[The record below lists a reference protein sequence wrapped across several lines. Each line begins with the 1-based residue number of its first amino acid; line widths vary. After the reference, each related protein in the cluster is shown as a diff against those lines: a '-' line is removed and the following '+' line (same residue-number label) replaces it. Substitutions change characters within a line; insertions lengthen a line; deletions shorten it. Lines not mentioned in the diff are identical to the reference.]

1 MNNQNL
7 KSQILHL
14 PIYQNKQEL
23 IDLINN
29 QDTNVIIIMG
39 ETGCGKTTQV
49 PKILYENFNLDN
61 KMICITQP
69 RRIAAISISERVAE
83 EMGTKIGDLVGYS
96 VRFKEKMSKKTKI
109 KFVTDGMLVRE
120 CILDKNLEKYKYII
134 LDEIHERSIH
144 TDILMMICKD
154 LLINK
159 KRTDLKL
166 IIMSATLDPKK
177 YMEYFNTNA
186 LIKIQG
192 RKFPIKVYN
201 ISEENEENNLINI
214 DNNNNKKIIAEN
226 DYYDL
231 ISKYIDRC
239 LNAILQIILSP
250 KEEDKTGD
258 ILVFLPGQEDIEDL
272 QELLKGKKEEI
283 NNILPYGKNIE
294 YKVLP
299 LFGSLPSN
307 LQLKIFRPIKNKQ
320 GKYIRKIILST
331 NIAETSLTI
340 KNIKYI
346 IDSGFF
352 KMRKFYPKLNIDTL
366 KVTKISKNSAL
377 QRAGRA
383 GRESPGVCYR
393 LYTQKEYE
401 NFLEQTE
408 PEILRINLRNIS
420 LQLFSIGYTNFE
432 QINFIDKPP
441 MDNFNNAFEDLI
453 SYGALDKENKKIT
466 DLGKK
471 MSILPMDP
479 IYSLILI
486 NSLDNKYRDVF
497 EDILSIVSVLQS
509 DNIFYNPNNLR
520 EKIEKI
526 RERYLDPISDH
537 LSLRNI
543 FMEYKKANNR
553 EKFCKENFLN
563 DKALAKSMEI
573 YNQLKTYLEK
583 IFFDEFNKK
592 KLETQIE
599 EKIDEIDKYLD
610 KIKSNDK
617 NENKNELIIN
627 CLLSG
632 YFNNISKYSNDNFF
646 ETIKG
651 NQLCKIHPTSV
662 LIKKPKLGKQYGYL
676 IFNEMIIT
684 SKKYVKCCTLITAQ
698 QADIYI
704 SKNKKFI

>member
-1 MNNQNL
+1 MNQNM
-7 KSQILHL
+7 KNQIFHL
-14 PIYQNKQEL
+14 PIYKNKEEL
-23 IDLINN
+23 INLLKSPEI
-29 QDTNVIIIMG
+29 NVIIIMG

-49 PKILYENFNLDN
+49 PKIIYQNFPLDN

-83 EMGTKIGDLVGYS
+83 ELDSKIGETVGYS

-109 KFVTDGMLVRE
+109 KFLTDGMLVRE

-144 TDILMMICKD
+144 TDILMMICND

-159 KRTDLKL
+159 RRSDLKL

-177 YMEYFNTNA
+177 YMEYFKTGA
-186 LIKIQG
+186 LIKVQG
-192 RKFPIKVYN
+192 RKFPIKVFN
-201 ISEENEENNLINI
+201 IAEEKEKNNLLNKNIN
-214 DNNNNKKIIAEN
+214 KEKEKEL

-239 LNAILQIILSP
+239 LNCILQIILSE
-250 KEEDKTGD
+250 KEEDKHGD

-272 QELLKGKKEEI
+272 QELLKAKKEEI
-283 NNILPYGKNIE
+283 YTELQNGKNIE
-294 YKVLP
+294 FKVLP

-307 LQLKIFRPIKNKQ
+307 QQLKIFRPLKNKY
-320 GKYIRKIILST
+320 GKSIRKIILAT

-366 KVTKISKNSAL
+366 KVTQISKNSAL

-383 GRESPGVCYR
+383 GRESAGICYR
-393 LYTQKEYE
+393 LYTQEEYK
-401 NFLEQTE
+401 NFNEQTE

-432 QINFIDKPP
+432 EINFIDKPP
-441 MDNFNNAFEDLI
+441 MDNFNNAFDDLI
-453 SYGALDKENKKIT
+453 SYGALDKENKNIT
-466 DLGKK
+466 SLGKK
-471 MSILPMDP
+471 MAILPMDP

-486 NSLDNKYRDVF
+486 NALDNKYHDVF
-497 EDILSIVSVLQS
+497 EDIVAIISILQS
-509 DNIFYNPNNLR
+509 DNIYYNPTNLR

-526 RERYLDPISDH
+526 REKYLDPISDH
-537 LSLRNI
+537 LSLKNI
-543 FMEYKKANNR
+543 FNEYKKANNK

-573 YNQLKTYLEK
+573 YKQLMSYLEK
-583 IFFDEFNKK
+583 IFMDEFKK
-592 KLETQIE
+592 KEINTQMEQKIE
-599 EKIDEIDKYLD
+599 EIDKYLD
-610 KIKSNDK
+610 KMKNKDN

-627 CLLSG
+627 CLLTG
-632 YFNNISKYSNDNFF
+632 YFNNIAKYSNDNFF
-646 ETIKG
+646 ETLKG
-651 NQLCKIHPTSV
+651 NQLCKIHPTSF

-684 SKKYVKCCTLITAQ
+684 SKKYLKCCTLITQQ
-698 QADIYI
+698 QADKYI

>member
-1 MNNQNL
+1 MNHNL
-7 KSQILHL
+7 KAQILNL
-14 PIYQNKQEL
+14 PIYKNKEEL
-23 IDLINN
+23 INLLKSPEF
-29 QDTNVIIIMG
+29 NVIIIMG
-39 ETGCGKTTQV
+39 ETGSGKTTQV
-49 PKILYENFNLDN
+49 PKIIYENFPLNN
-61 KMICITQP
+61 NRMICITQP

-83 EMGTKIGDLVGYS
+83 ELDSKIGDIVGYS

-120 CILDKNLEKYKYII
+120 CILDKNLEKYNYII

-154 LLINK
+154 LLMNK
-159 KRTDLKL
+159 RKHDLKL

-177 YMEYFNTNA
+177 YMEYFYTKA
-186 LIKIQG
+186 LIKVQG

-201 ISEENEENNLINI
+201 ISEEKEENNNLSKNNLIK
-214 DNNNNKKIIAEN
+214 DKES

-239 LNAILQIILSP
+239 LNCILQIVLSE

-272 QELLKGKKEEI
+272 QELLKSKKEEI
-283 NNILPYGKNIE
+283 NNELPNNNIE
-294 YKVLP
+294 FKVLP
-299 LFGSLPSN
+299 LYGSLPSN
-307 LQLKIFRPIKNKQ
+307 QQLKIFRPLKNKK
-320 GKYIRKIILST
+320 GKTIRKIILAT

-366 KVTKISKNSAL
+366 KVTQISKNSAL
-377 QRAGRA
+377 QRTGRA
-383 GRESPGVCYR
+383 GRESAGICYR
-393 LYTQKEYE
+393 LYTQEEYK
-401 NFLEQTE
+401 NFNEQTE

-420 LQLFSIGYTNFE
+420 LQLFSIGYSNFNE
-432 QINFIDKPP
+432 INFIDKPP
-441 MDNFNNAFEDLI
+441 MDNFSNAFDDLI
-453 SYGALDKENKKIT
+453 SYGALDKENKIIT
-466 DLGKK
+466 SLGKK
-471 MSILPMDP
+471 MAILPMDP

-486 NSLDNKYRDVF
+486 NSLDNKYHDVF
-497 EDILSIVSVLQS
+497 DDIVSIISVLQS
-509 DNIFYNPNNLR
+509 DNIYYNPNNLR

-526 RERYLDPISDH
+526 REKYLDPISDH
-537 LSLRNI
+537 LSLKNI
-543 FMEYKKANNR
+543 FNEYKKANNK

-573 YNQLKTYLEK
+573 YKQIKSYLEK
-583 IFFDEFNKK
+583 IFMDEFNKK
-592 KLETQIE
+592 EINNQIQ
-599 EKIDEIDKYLD
+599 EKIEEIDKYLD
-610 KIKSNDK
+610 KIKNK
-617 NENKNELIIN
+617 ENNEDKNELIID
-627 CLLSG
+627 CLLRG
-632 YFNNISKYSNDNFF
+632 YFNNIAKYSNDNFF
-646 ETIKG
+646 ETLKG

-662 LIKKPKLGKQYGYL
+662 LIRKPKLGKQYGYL

-684 SKKYVKCCTLITAQ
+684 SKKYIKCCTLITPQ
-698 QADIYI
+698 QADKYI

>member
-1 MNNQNL
+1 MNLNIKNQ
-7 KSQILHL
+7 IMHL
-14 PIYQNKQEL
+14 PIYKNKEEIINLLNSPL
-23 IDLINN
+23 I
-29 QDTNVIIIMG
+29 NVIIIMG

-49 PKILYENFNLDN
+49 PKIIYENFPLNNN

-83 EMGTKIGDLVGYS
+83 ELDTKIGDIVGYS

-120 CILDKNLEKYKYII
+120 CILDKNLEKYNYII

-154 LLINK
+154 LIMNK
-159 KRTDLKL
+159 KRKDLKL

-201 ISEENEENNLINI
+201 IAEEKEENIYLNKNTNNY
-214 DNNNNKKIIAEN
+214 KVN

-239 LNAILQIILSP
+239 LNCILQIILSE

-272 QELLKGKKEEI
+272 QELLKSKKEEI
-283 NNILPYGKNIE
+283 NTELPNRNNIE
-294 YKVLP
+294 FKVLP

-307 LQLKIFRPIKNKQ
+307 QQLKIFRPMKNKL
-320 GKYIRKIILST
+320 GKNIRKIILAT

-340 KNIKYI
+340 KNIKFI

-383 GRESPGVCYR
+383 GRESPGICFR
-393 LYTQKEYE
+393 LYTQDEYK

-420 LQLFSIGYTNFE
+420 LQLFSIGYSNFNE
-432 QINFIDKPP
+432 IDFIDKPP
-441 MDNFNNAFEDLI
+441 MDNFNNAFDDLI
-453 SYGALDKENKKIT
+453 SYGALDKENKSIT
-466 DLGKK
+466 SLGKK
-471 MSILPMDP
+471 MAILPMDP

-486 NSLDNKYRDVF
+486 NSLEKKYHDVF
-497 EDILSIVSVLQS
+497 DDIVAIISVLQS
-509 DNIFYNPNNLR
+509 DNIYYNPNNLR

-526 RERYLDPISDH
+526 REKYLDPISDH
-537 LSLRNI
+537 LSLKNI
-543 FMEYKKANNR
+543 FNEYKKTNNK

-573 YNQLKTYLEK
+573 YKQIKSYLEK

-592 KLETQIE
+592 EISNQIE
-599 EKIDEIDKYLD
+599 EKIEEIDKYLD
-610 KIKSNDK
+610 KIKNK
-617 NENKNELIIN
+617 ENQEDKNELIIN

-632 YFNNISKYSNDNFF
+632 YFNNIAKYSNDNFF

-662 LIKKPKLGKQYGYL
+662 LIRKPKLGKQYGYL

-684 SKKYVKCCTLITAQ
+684 SKKYLKCCTLITPQ
-698 QADIYI
+698 QADKYI

>member
-1 MNNQNL
+1 MNQNM
-7 KSQILHL
+7 KNQIFHL
-14 PIYQNKQEL
+14 PIYKNKEEL
-23 IDLINN
+23 INLLKSPEI
-29 QDTNVIIIMG
+29 NVIIIMG

-49 PKILYENFNLDN
+49 PKIIYQNFPLDN

-83 EMGTKIGDLVGYS
+83 ELDSKIGETVGYS
-96 VRFKEKMSKKTKI
+96 VRFKEKTSKKTKI
-109 KFVTDGMLVRE
+109 KFLTDGMLVRE

-144 TDILMMICKD
+144 TDILMMICND

-159 KRTDLKL
+159 RRSDLKL

-177 YMEYFNTNA
+177 YMEYFKTGA
-186 LIKIQG
+186 LIKVQG
-192 RKFPIKVYN
+192 RKFPIKVFN
-201 ISEENEENNLINI
+201 IAEEKEENNLLTKNIN
-214 DNNNNKKIIAEN
+214 KEKEKEL

-239 LNAILQIILSP
+239 LNCILQIILSE
-250 KEEDKTGD
+250 KEEDKHGD

-272 QELLKGKKEEI
+272 QELLKAKKEEI
-283 NNILPYGKNIE
+283 YTELPNGKNIE
-294 YKVLP
+294 FKVLP

-307 LQLKIFRPIKNKQ
+307 QQLKIFRPLKNKY
-320 GKYIRKIILST
+320 GKNIRKIILAT

-366 KVTKISKNSAL
+366 KVTQISKNSAL

-383 GRESPGVCYR
+383 GRESAGICYR
-393 LYTQKEYE
+393 LYTQEEYK
-401 NFLEQTE
+401 NFNEQTE

-432 QINFIDKPP
+432 EINFIDKPP
-441 MDNFNNAFEDLI
+441 MDNFNNAFDDLI
-453 SYGALDKENKKIT
+453 SYGALDKENKNIT
-466 DLGKK
+466 SLGKK
-471 MSILPMDP
+471 MAILPMDP

-486 NSLDNKYRDVF
+486 NALDNKYHDVF
-497 EDILSIVSVLQS
+497 EDIVAIISVLQS
-509 DNIFYNPNNLR
+509 DNIYYNPTNLR

-526 RERYLDPISDH
+526 REKYLDPISDH
-537 LSLRNI
+537 LSLKNI
-543 FMEYKKANNR
+543 FNEYKKANNK

-573 YNQLKTYLEK
+573 YKQLMSYLEK
-583 IFFDEFNKK
+583 IFMDEFKK
-592 KLETQIE
+592 KEINTQMEQKIE
-599 EKIDEIDKYLD
+599 EIDKYLD
-610 KIKSNDK
+610 KMKNKDN

-627 CLLSG
+627 CLLTG
-632 YFNNISKYSNDNFF
+632 YFNNIAKYSNDNFF
-646 ETIKG
+646 ETLKG
-651 NQLCKIHPTSV
+651 NQLCKIHPTSF

-684 SKKYVKCCTLITAQ
+684 SKKYLKCCTLITQQ
-698 QADIYI
+698 QADKYI

>member
-1 MNNQNL
+1 MKNQ
-7 KSQILHL
+7 IMHL
-14 PIYQNKQEL
+14 PIYKNKEEIL
-23 IDLINN
+23 FLLNSPEIS
-29 QDTNVIIIMG
+29 VIIIMG

-49 PKILYENFNLDN
+49 PKIIYENCSLDN

-83 EMGTKIGDLVGYS
+83 ELDSKIGDIVGYS

-109 KFVTDGMLVRE
+109 KFLTDGMLVRE
-120 CILDKNLEKYKYII
+120 CILDKNLNKYKYII

-144 TDILMMICKD
+144 TDILMMICQD
-154 LLINK
+154 LFINK
-159 KRTDLKL
+159 KRPDLKL

-186 LIKIQG
+186 LIKIHG

-201 ISEENEENNLINI
+201 ISEEKEENIIL
-214 DNNNNKKIIAEN
+214 NKTIEK

-239 LNAILQIILSP
+239 LNCILQIILSK
-250 KEEDKTGD
+250 KEEDKSGD

-272 QELLKGKKEEI
+272 QELLKAKKEEI
-283 NNILPYGKNIE
+283 NTELKNYGNIDF
-294 YKVLP
+294 KVLP

-307 LQLKIFRPIKNKQ
+307 QQLKIFRPLKNKF
-320 GKYIRKIILST
+320 GKSIRKIILAT

-352 KMRKFYPKLNIDTL
+352 KMRKYYPKLNIDTL

-383 GRESPGVCYR
+383 GRESPGICYR
-393 LYTQKEYE
+393 LYTQEEYK
-401 NFLEQTE
+401 NFLDQTE

-420 LQLFSIGYTNFE
+420 LQLFSIGYSNFSE
-432 QINFIDKPP
+432 LNFIDKPP
-441 MDNFNNAFEDLI
+441 PENFTSALDDLI
-453 SYGALDKENKKIT
+453 SYGALDKEDKKIT
-466 DLGKK
+466 SLGKK

-486 NSLDNKYRDVF
+486 NALNEQYRDVF
-497 EDILSIVSVLQS
+497 DDIVAIISVLQS
-509 DNIFYNPNNLR
+509 DNIYYNPNNLR

-537 LSLRNI
+537 LSLKNI
-543 FMEYKKANNR
+543 FNEYKKANNK

-573 YNQLKTYLEK
+573 YKQIKSYLEK
-583 IFFDEFNKK
+583 IFLDEFNQK
-592 KLETQIE
+592 EINSQIE
-599 EKIDEIDKYLD
+599 QKIEEIDKYLD
-610 KIKSNDK
+610 KIKNK
-617 NENKNELIIN
+617 NNNENKDELIIN
-627 CLLSG
+627 CLLTG
-632 YFNNISKYSNDNFF
+632 YFNNIGKYSNDNFF
-646 ETIKG
+646 ETLKG

-684 SKKYVKCCTLITAQ
+684 SKKYLKCCTLITQQ
-698 QADIYI
+698 QADKYI

>member
-1 MNNQNL
+1 MNQNM
-7 KSQILHL
+7 KNQIFHL
-14 PIYQNKQEL
+14 PIYKNKEEL
-23 IDLINN
+23 INLLKSPEI
-29 QDTNVIIIMG
+29 NVIIIMG

-49 PKILYENFNLDN
+49 PKIIYQNFPLDN

-83 EMGTKIGDLVGYS
+83 ELDSKIGETVGYS
-96 VRFKEKMSKKTKI
+96 VRFKEKTSKKTKI
-109 KFVTDGMLVRE
+109 KFLTDGMLVRE

-144 TDILMMICKD
+144 TDILMMICND

-159 KRTDLKL
+159 RRSDLKL

-177 YMEYFNTNA
+177 YMEYFKTNA
-186 LIKIQG
+186 LIKVQG
-192 RKFPIKVYN
+192 RKFPIKVFN
-201 ISEENEENNLINI
+201 IAEEKEENNLLNKNIN
-214 DNNNNKKIIAEN
+214 KEKEKEL

-239 LNAILQIILSP
+239 LNCILQIILSE
-250 KEEDKTGD
+250 KEEDKHGD

-272 QELLKGKKEEI
+272 QELLKAKKEEI
-283 NNILPYGKNIE
+283 YTELPNGKNIE
-294 YKVLP
+294 FKVLP

-307 LQLKIFRPIKNKQ
+307 QQLKIFRPLKNKY
-320 GKYIRKIILST
+320 GKSIRKIILAT

-366 KVTKISKNSAL
+366 KVTQISKNSAL

-383 GRESPGVCYR
+383 GRESAGICYR
-393 LYTQKEYE
+393 LYTQEEYK
-401 NFLEQTE
+401 NFNEQTE

-432 QINFIDKPP
+432 EINFIDKPP
-441 MDNFNNAFEDLI
+441 MDNFNNAFDDLI
-453 SYGALDKENKKIT
+453 SYGALDKENKNIT
-466 DLGKK
+466 SLGKK
-471 MSILPMDP
+471 MAILPMDP

-486 NSLDNKYRDVF
+486 NALDNKYHDVF
-497 EDILSIVSVLQS
+497 EDIVAIISVLQS
-509 DNIFYNPNNLR
+509 DNIYYNPTNLR

-526 RERYLDPISDH
+526 REKYLDPISDH
-537 LSLRNI
+537 LSLKNI
-543 FMEYKKANNR
+543 FNEYKKANNK

-573 YNQLKTYLEK
+573 YKQLMSYLEK
-583 IFFDEFNKK
+583 IFMDEFKK
-592 KLETQIE
+592 KELNTQIE
-599 EKIDEIDKYLD
+599 QKIEEIDKYLD
-610 KIKSNDK
+610 KMKNKDN

-627 CLLSG
+627 CLLTG
-632 YFNNISKYSNDNFF
+632 YFNNIAKYSNDNFF
-646 ETIKG
+646 ETLKG
-651 NQLCKIHPTSV
+651 NQLCKIHPTSF

-684 SKKYVKCCTLITAQ
+684 SKKYLKCCTLITQQ
-698 QADIYI
+698 QADKYI

>member
-1 MNNQNL
+1 MNHNL
-7 KSQILHL
+7 KAQILNL
-14 PIYQNKQEL
+14 PIYKNKEEL
-23 IDLINN
+23 INLLKSPEL
-29 QDTNVIIIMG
+29 NVIIIMG
-39 ETGCGKTTQV
+39 ETGSGKTTQV
-49 PKILYENFNLDN
+49 PKIIYENFPLNN
-61 KMICITQP
+61 NRMICITQP

-83 EMGTKIGDLVGYS
+83 ELDSKIGDIVGYS

-120 CILDKNLEKYKYII
+120 CILDKNLEKYNYII

-154 LLINK
+154 LLMNK
-159 KRTDLKL
+159 RKHDLKL

-177 YMEYFNTNA
+177 YMEYFYTKA
-186 LIKIQG
+186 LIKVQG

-201 ISEENEENNLINI
+201 ISEEKEENNNLSKNNLIK
-214 DNNNNKKIIAEN
+214 DKES

-239 LNAILQIILSP
+239 LNCILQIVLSE

-272 QELLKGKKEEI
+272 QELLKSKKEEI
-283 NNILPYGKNIE
+283 NNELPNNNIE
-294 YKVLP
+294 FKVLP
-299 LFGSLPSN
+299 LYGSLPSN
-307 LQLKIFRPIKNKQ
+307 QQLKIFRPLKNKK
-320 GKYIRKIILST
+320 GKTIRKIILAT

-366 KVTKISKNSAL
+366 KVTQISKNSAL
-377 QRAGRA
+377 QRTGRA
-383 GRESPGVCYR
+383 GRESAGICYR
-393 LYTQKEYE
+393 LYTQEEYK
-401 NFLEQTE
+401 NFNEQTE

-420 LQLFSIGYTNFE
+420 LQLFSIGYSNFNE
-432 QINFIDKPP
+432 INFIDKPP
-441 MDNFNNAFEDLI
+441 MDNFSNAFDDLI
-453 SYGALDKENKKIT
+453 SYGALDKENKIIT
-466 DLGKK
+466 SLGKK
-471 MSILPMDP
+471 MAILPMDP

-486 NSLDNKYRDVF
+486 NSLDNKYHDVF
-497 EDILSIVSVLQS
+497 DDIVSIISVLQS
-509 DNIFYNPNNLR
+509 DNIYYNPNNLR

-526 RERYLDPISDH
+526 REKYLDPISDH
-537 LSLRNI
+537 LSLKNI
-543 FMEYKKANNR
+543 FNEYKKSNNK

-573 YNQLKTYLEK
+573 YKQIKSYLEK
-583 IFFDEFNKK
+583 IFMDEFNKK
-592 KLETQIE
+592 EINNQIQ
-599 EKIDEIDKYLD
+599 EKIEEIDKYLD
-610 KIKSNDK
+610 KIKNK
-617 NENKNELIIN
+617 ENNEDKNELIID
-627 CLLSG
+627 CLLRG
-632 YFNNISKYSNDNFF
+632 YFNNIAKYSNDNFF
-646 ETIKG
+646 ETLKG

-662 LIKKPKLGKQYGYL
+662 LVRKPKLGKQYGYL

-684 SKKYVKCCTLITAQ
+684 SKKYIKCCTLITPQ
-698 QADIYI
+698 QADKYI